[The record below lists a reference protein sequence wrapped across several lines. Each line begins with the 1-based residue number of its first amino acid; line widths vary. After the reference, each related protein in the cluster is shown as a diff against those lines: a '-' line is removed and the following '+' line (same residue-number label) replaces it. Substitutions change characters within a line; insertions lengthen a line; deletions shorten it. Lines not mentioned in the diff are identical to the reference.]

1 MTLTWRPLLCSWLLL
16 LGTPIARADDVEA
29 LNAEFWAWRATE
41 QPFGEDDLPRIERP
55 SGFAPDWTA
64 PSVARHLATLES
76 FEGRWARLAPPAD
89 APVPL
94 KVDWRLTGSA
104 LARVRWELSV
114 ERAWRRNPS
123 FYVQQSLG
131 SLFELLLPPSA
142 PDEARQSELV
152 ARVRRIPGL
161 LSAAR
166 ANLTEARRPFVHLAI
181 GSLEGAGARLG
192 ELERALAPGLA
203 PANRR
208 ALHAALPGA
217 IAALEHYRDWL
228 REIEASTPTDTAIG
242 REAYLWY
249 LHEVA
254 LVPESPEAMR
264 ALARD
269 EWARAV
275 AFEALQQQRDVAAP
289 AATRVSSAA
298 GEIQATARREAEVRT
313 FLAHEQL
320 LTVPTGAPHYRTAR
334 LPPWLEPLQSFG
346 TTDDL
351 TGPSRL
357 ADDAVRYIPEPG
369 PGLGFFYR
377 SMAHDPRPV
386 LVHEG
391 VPGHYLQMWIGW
403 HHADPVRRHYYDSVP
418 NEGIG
423 FYAEEMLLQ
432 AGLFDDDVRT
442 RETIYSFM
450 RLRALRVEVDVRLAL
465 GEFTIAEAADYLERT
480 VPMDRASAL
489 EEAAMFA
496 STPGQAISYQVGKAE
511 LVRLL
516 SDARR
521 AGGSSFSLQRF
532 HDAIWREGNVPFSLQ
547 RWEMLG
553 DPGDVPALLPPPAH

>member
-1 MTLTWRPLLCSWLLL
+1 
-16 LGTPIARADDVEA
+16 
-29 LNAEFWAWRATE
+29 
-41 QPFGEDDLPRIERP
+41 
-55 SGFAPDWTA
+55 
-64 PSVARHLATLES
+64 
-76 FEGRWARLAPPAD
+76 
-89 APVPL
+89 
-94 KVDWRLTGSA
+94 
-104 LARVRWELSV
+104 
-114 ERAWRRNPS
+114 
-123 FYVQQSLG
+123 
-131 SLFELLLPPSA
+131 
-142 PDEARQSELV
+142 
-152 ARVRRIPGL
+152 
-161 LSAAR
+161 
-166 ANLTEARRPFVHLAI
+166 
-181 GSLEGAGARLG
+181 
-192 ELERALAPGLA
+192 
-203 PANRR
+203 
-208 ALHAALPGA
+208 
-217 IAALEHYRDWL
+217 
-228 REIEASTPTDTAIG
+228 
-242 REAYLWY
+242 
-249 LHEVA
+249 
-254 LVPESPEAMR
+254 
-264 ALARD
+264 
-269 EWARAV
+269 
-275 AFEALQQQRDVAAP
+275 
-289 AATRVSSAA
+289 
-298 GEIQATARREAEVRT
+298 
-313 FLAHEQL
+313 L